1 MFGIIID
8 NIMVMALIMQLSF
21 FIEKGYKQIHRYEL
35 QSQCVGQSKEFIS
48 LQVEIKQPEKE
59 HIYIYVYT
67 HTHICITESLFCI
80 LEAL

>member
-21 FIEKGYKQIHRYEL
+21 LIEKGYKQIHRYEL

-59 HIYIYVYT
+59 HT
-67 HTHICITESLFCI
+67 HTHTHTHTRMYN
-80 LEAL
+80 

>member
-35 QSQCVGQSKEFIS
+35 QSQCVSQSKEFIS

-67 HTHICITESLFCI
+67 HTHIYV
-80 LEAL
+80 

>member
-59 HIYIYVYT
+59 HIYIYMYT
-67 HTHICITESLFCI
+67 HTHIYV
-80 LEAL
+80 